1 MVTPLDI
8 TALQQFGGI
17 FPFLLVLVLVYAI
30 LSRSEWF
37 KEKQGM
43 AALIA
48 VICAIMTLFS
58 RIAIKT
64 INLMA
69 PWFVLFIIFGVL
81 IVLAYMAFGID
92 KDTIIGTMTGEEYGG
107 AFGMWVIS
115 IMLIIG
121 LGSLFTVINE
131 EKGFRELTAG
141 NVSMGEKPPS
151 EEYGFWQTLFHPKV
165 LGMVLILLVAYFT
178 IGKMS
183 SSQ

>member
-1 MVTPLDI
+1 MATPLDI
-8 TALQQFGGI
+8 SVLQQFGGI

-30 LSRSEWF
+30 LSQSDWF

-48 VICAIMTLFS
+48 IIAAIMTLFS

-81 IVLAYMAFGID
+81 IVLAYMTFGIS
-92 KDTIIGTMTGEEYGG
+92 KEKVIETITGEEYGG
-107 AFGMWVIS
+107 AFGMWVLS

-121 LGSLFTVINE
+121 LGSLFFVINE
-131 EKGFRELTAG
+131 EKGFRDLAG
-141 NVSMGEKPPS
+141 GNATLGEHPP
-151 EEYGFWQTLFHPKV
+151 EKEFGFWQTLFHPKI
-165 LGMVLILLVAYFT
+165 LGMVLVLLVAYFT
-178 IGKMS
+178 ISKMTS
-183 SSQ
+183 SG